1 MDTLAIDIETY
12 SDVSLPDCGV
22 HRYAASE
29 QFEILLFA
37 YSLNDEPTKIIDL
50 ASGEKMPDEI
60 MKLLTDDSV
69 IKTAYNAAFE
79 RNCIN
84 RYFGLSLK
92 PEGWRCTLVQA
103 SMLSLPLSLEGVGE
117 ALNLDKKKMSEG
129 KELIRFFCM
138 PCKPSKS
145 NGGRTRNL
153 PSDEPEKWELFK
165 TYCIR
170 DVDVEKQIRNKLSK
184 FPIPDREQELYCM
197 DQRINDRGIMVD
209 PELITHA
216 VACDLLY
223 KETATKKAYEIS
235 GLENPNSVA
244 QLKGWLARKGI
255 EIDSLA
261 KAAVEELV
269 ENTDGDVAEM
279 MKLRLALSKTSVKK
293 YEAMERSVCPDGRVH
308 GLLQFYGANRT
319 GRWAGRLVQ
328 IHNLPQNHMEDLELA
343 RSIVKEGRYDLAEL
357 LYDSIPDVL
366 SELIRTAFVAKPG
379 CRFIVSD
386 FSAIEARVM
395 GYLAGEGWVMEEFRG
410 AGKIYEQT
418 ASKMF
423 HIPIEEITKGSP
435 YRARGKV
442 ASLACQYG
450 GAEGALISMGALNF
464 VEEDELKG
472 LVQSWR
478 TANPHIVN
486 YWYEIDGAVKAAVKE
501 RKMTTVGR
509 VTVYYQSGMLK
520 IALPSGRVLSYVRPR
535 MTVNRFGSESVSYE
549 GVGTN
554 RKWTRIESYGAKF
567 CENIVQATARDVL
580 AEAMLRLEKKGFDI
594 VCHIHDEVVLEVPE
608 GTSSVEEVNEIMAVC
623 PDWCEGLPLRQPD
636 LKVRFTRKIRRC
648 CMGGR
653 NTEGYPDPTANTAVG
668 RVAKEEKKKKK
679 EAGKDVRINRKL
691 KNGQKV

>member
-138 PCKPSKS
+138 PCKPTKS

-165 TYCIR
+165 NYCIR

-197 DQRINDRGIMVD
+197 DQRINDGGIMVD
-209 PELITHA
+209 RELISHA

-223 KETATKKAYEIS
+223 KETATKKAYRIS
-235 GLENPNSVA
+235 GLENPNSVS
-244 QLKGWLARKGI
+244 QLKDWLAKKGI

-261 KAAVEELV
+261 KSAVEELV
-269 ENTDGDVAEM
+269 ENTEGDVAEM
-279 MKLRLALSKTSVKK
+279 MKLRLAMSKTSVKK

-343 RSIVKEGRYDLAEL
+343 RSIVKEGRYDLVEL
-357 LYDSIPDVL
+357 LYDSTPDVL

-450 GAEGALISMGALNF
+450 GAEGALVSMGALNF

-486 YWYEIDGAVKAAVKE
+486 YWYEIDGAVKAAVKK

-608 GTSSVEEVNEIMAVC
+608 GASSVEEVNEIMAVC
-623 PDWCEGLPLRQPD
+623 PDWCAGLPLKAAGFESP
-636 LKVRFTRKIRRC
+636 F
-648 CMGGR
+648 
-653 NTEGYPDPTANTAVG
+653 Y
-668 RVAKEEKKKKK
+668 KK
-679 EAGKDVRINRKL
+679 D
-691 KNGQKV
+691 

>member
-37 YSLNDEPTKIIDL
+37 YSLNDEPTRIIDL

-69 IKTAYNAAFE
+69 VKTAYNAAFE

-153 PSDEPEKWELFK
+153 PSDDPEKWELFK

-170 DVDVEKQIRNKLSK
+170 DVVVEKQIRNKLSK
-184 FPIPDREQELYCM
+184 FPIPDREQKLYCM

-343 RSIVKEGRYDLAEL
+343 RSLVKEGRYDLVEL
-357 LYDSIPDVL
+357 LYDSTPDVL
-366 SELIRTAFVAKPG
+366 SELIRTAFVARPG

-423 HIPIEEITKGSP
+423 NIPIEEITKGSP

-464 VEEDELKG
+464 VEEEELKG

-501 RKMTTVGR
+501 RKMTKVGM

-549 GVGTN
+549 GIGTN

-608 GTSSVEEVNEIMAVC
+608 GSSSVEEVNEIMAVC
-623 PDWCEGLPLRQPD
+623 PDWCEGLPLKAAGFESP
-636 LKVRFTRKIRRC
+636 F
-648 CMGGR
+648 
-653 NTEGYPDPTANTAVG
+653 Y
-668 RVAKEEKKKKK
+668 KK
-679 EAGKDVRINRKL
+679 D
-691 KNGQKV
+691 

>member
-22 HRYAASE
+22 HRYTASP

-37 YSLNDEPTKIIDL
+37 YSINDEPTKIIDL
-50 ASGEKMPDEI
+50 ASGEEMPEEI
-60 MKLLTDDSV
+60 MEMLIDDSV
-69 IKTAYNAAFE
+69 IKTAFNAAFE

-84 RYFGLSLK
+84 RHFGLSLR
-92 PEGWRCTLVQA
+92 PEGWRCTAVQA
-103 SMLSLPLSLEGVGE
+103 SMLSLPLSLEGVGG

-129 KELIRFFCM
+129 KDLIRYFCM
-138 PCKPSKS
+138 PCKPTKA

-153 PSDEPEKWELFK
+153 PSDAPEKWELFK

-170 DVDVEKQIRNKLSK
+170 DVDVEKQIRKKLSK
-184 FPIPDREQELYCM
+184 FPIPEKEQELYCM

-209 PELITHA
+209 RELISHA
-216 VACDLLY
+216 ITCDLLY
-223 KETATKKAYEIS
+223 KEAATKKAYEIS
-235 GLENPNSVA
+235 GLENPNSVS
-244 QLKGWLARKGI
+244 QLKGWLNEKGI
-255 EIDSLA
+255 EVDSLA

-269 ENTDGDVAEM
+269 ENSQDEVSEM
-279 MKLRLALSKTSVKK
+279 MKLRLAMSKTSVKK

-343 RSIVKEGRYDLAEL
+343 RSLVKEGRYDLIEL
-357 LYDSIPDVL
+357 FYDSTPEVL
-366 SELIRTAFVAKPG
+366 SELIRTAFVARPG

-395 GYLAGEGWVMEEFRG
+395 GYLAGESWVMEEFRG

-418 ASKMF
+418 AAKMF

-450 GAEGALISMGALNF
+450 GAEGALVSMGALNF
-464 VEEDELKG
+464 VKEEELKG

-478 TANPHIVN
+478 NANPHIVN

-501 RKMTTVGR
+501 RKITTVGM

-520 IALPSGRVLSYVRPR
+520 ITLPSGRVLSYVRPR
-535 MTVNRFGSESVSYE
+535 MTTNRFGSESVSYE

-567 CENIVQATARDVL
+567 CENIVQAMARDVL
-580 AEAMLRLEKKGFDI
+580 AEAMLRLEKSGFDI

-608 GTSSVEEVNEIMAVC
+608 GRSSVEEVNQIMAVC
-623 PDWCEGLPLRQPD
+623 PDWCEGLPLKAAGFESP
-636 LKVRFTRKIRRC
+636 F
-648 CMGGR
+648 
-653 NTEGYPDPTANTAVG
+653 Y
-668 RVAKEEKKKKK
+668 KK
-679 EAGKDVRINRKL
+679 D
-691 KNGQKV
+691 

>member
-29 QFEILLFA
+29 QFEILLFG
-37 YSLNDEPTKIIDL
+37 YSLNDEPTQIIDL
-50 ASGEKMPDEI
+50 ASGEKIPDKI
-60 MKLLTDDSV
+60 MEYLTDDSV

-84 RYFGLSLK
+84 RFFGLSLK
-92 PEGWRCTLVQA
+92 SEGWRCTLVQA

-129 KELIRFFCM
+129 KDLIRYFCM
-138 PCKPSKS
+138 PCKPTKA

-153 PSDEPEKWELFK
+153 PSDAPEKWELFK

-170 DVDVEKQIRNKLSK
+170 DVDVEKQIRNKLAK
-184 FPIPDREQELYCM
+184 FPIPDREQKLYCM

-209 PELITHA
+209 QELIGHA

-223 KETATKKAYEIS
+223 KETVTKKAYEIS
-235 GLENPNSVA
+235 GLENPNSVS
-244 QLKGWLARKGI
+244 QLKDWLNEKGI
-255 EIDSLA
+255 EVDSLA
-261 KAAVEELV
+261 KAAVEDLV
-269 ENTDGDVAEM
+269 ENTQGDVAEM
-279 MKLRLALSKTSVKK
+279 MKLRLAMSKTSVKK

-308 GLLQFYGANRT
+308 GLLQFHGANRT

-343 RSIVKEGRYDLAEL
+343 RSLVKEGRYDLVEL
-357 LYDSIPDVL
+357 LYDSTPDVL
-366 SELIRTAFVAKPG
+366 SELIRTAFVARPG

-423 HIPIEEITKGSP
+423 HIPIGEITKGSP

-450 GAEGALISMGALNF
+450 GAEGALVSMGALNF
-464 VEEDELKG
+464 VEEEELKG

-501 RKMTTVGR
+501 RKMTKIGM

-549 GVGTN
+549 GIGTN

-608 GTSSVEEVNEIMAVC
+608 GSSSVEEVNEIMAVC
-623 PDWCEGLPLRQPD
+623 PDWCEGLPLKAAGFESP
-636 LKVRFTRKIRRC
+636 F
-648 CMGGR
+648 
-653 NTEGYPDPTANTAVG
+653 Y
-668 RVAKEEKKKKK
+668 KK
-679 EAGKDVRINRKL
+679 D
-691 KNGQKV
+691 

>member
-37 YSLNDEPTKIIDL
+37 YSLNDEPTQIIDL
-50 ASGEKMPDEI
+50 ASGEKIPDEI
-60 MKLLTDDSV
+60 MECLMDDSV
-69 IKTAYNAAFE
+69 VKTAFNAAFE

-84 RYFGLSLK
+84 RFFGLSLK
-92 PEGWRCTLVQA
+92 PEGWRCTAVQA

-117 ALNLDKKKMSEG
+117 ALNLNKKKMSEG
-129 KELIRFFCM
+129 KDLIRYFCM
-138 PCKPSKS
+138 PCKPTKA

-153 PSDEPEKWELFK
+153 PSDAPEKWELFK

-170 DVDVEKQIRNKLSK
+170 DVDVEKQIRNKLAK
-184 FPIPDREQELYCM
+184 FPITDREQELYCM

-209 PELITHA
+209 RELISHA

-223 KETATKKAYEIS
+223 KEAASKRAYEIS
-235 GLENPNSVA
+235 GLENPNSVS
-244 QLKGWLARKGI
+244 QLKDWLNEKGI
-255 EIDSLA
+255 EVDSLA

-269 ENTDGDVAEM
+269 EKTEGEVSEM
-279 MKLRLALSKTSVKK
+279 MKLRLSMSKTSVKK

-343 RSIVKEGRYDLAEL
+343 RSIVKEGRYDLVEL
-357 LYDSIPDVL
+357 LYDSTPEVL

-423 HIPIEEITKGSP
+423 HIPIGEITKGSP

-450 GAEGALISMGALNF
+450 GAEGALVSMGAVNF
-464 VEEDELKG
+464 VEEEELKG

-501 RKMTTVGR
+501 RKMTKIGM

-549 GVGTN
+549 GIGTN

-608 GTSSVEEVNEIMAVC
+608 GSSSVEEVNEIMAVC
-623 PDWCEGLPLRQPD
+623 PDWCEGLPLKAAGFES
-636 LKVRFTRKIRRC
+636 LF
-648 CMGGR
+648 
-653 NTEGYPDPTANTAVG
+653 Y
-668 RVAKEEKKKKK
+668 KK
-679 EAGKDVRINRKL
+679 D
-691 KNGQKV
+691 

>member
-12 SDVSLPDCGV
+12 SDMSLPDCGV

-37 YSLNDEPTKIIDL
+37 YSLNDEPTRIIDL
-50 ASGEKMPDEI
+50 ASGEKMTDEI

-129 KELIRFFCM
+129 KDLIRYFCM
-138 PCKPSKS
+138 PCKPTKA

-153 PSDEPEKWELFK
+153 PSDAPEKWELFK

-170 DVDVEKQIRNKLSK
+170 DVDVEKQIKNKLTK

-209 PELITHA
+209 QELIGHA

-223 KETATKKAYEIS
+223 KETVTKKAYEIS
-235 GLENPNSVA
+235 GLENPNSVS
-244 QLKGWLARKGI
+244 QLKEWLNEKGI
-255 EIDSLA
+255 EVDSLA

-269 ENTDGDVAEM
+269 ENTQGDVAEM
-279 MKLRLALSKTSVKK
+279 MKLRLAMSKTSVKK

-328 IHNLPQNHMEDLELA
+328 IHNLPQNHMEDLDRHLLPIQENDVEGLEGPGA
-343 RSIVKEGRYDLAEL
+343 HLPQLGEIVPLEEGRYDLVGL

-366 SELIRTAFVAKPG
+366 SDLIRTAFVAKPG

-423 HIPIEEITKGSP
+423 HIPIGEITKGSP

-450 GAEGALISMGALNF
+450 GAEGALISMGALKF
-464 VEEDELKG
+464 VEEEELKG

-501 RKMTTVGR
+501 RKMTKVGM

-549 GVGTN
+549 GIGTN

-608 GTSSVEEVNEIMAVC
+608 GTSSVEEVNGIMAVC
-623 PDWCEGLPLRQPD
+623 PDWCEGLPLKAAGFESP
-636 LKVRFTRKIRRC
+636 F
-648 CMGGR
+648 
-653 NTEGYPDPTANTAVG
+653 Y
-668 RVAKEEKKKKK
+668 KK
-679 EAGKDVRINRKL
+679 D
-691 KNGQKV
+691 

>member
-37 YSLNDEPTKIIDL
+37 YSLNDEPTQIIDL
-50 ASGEKMPDEI
+50 ASGEKIPDKI
-60 MKLLTDDSV
+60 MEYLMDDSV

-84 RYFGLSLK
+84 RFFGLSLK

-129 KELIRFFCM
+129 KDLIRYFCM
-138 PCKPSKS
+138 PCKPTKA

-153 PSDEPEKWELFK
+153 PSDAPEKWELFK

-170 DVDVEKQIRNKLSK
+170 DVDVEKQIRNKLAK
-184 FPIPDREQELYCM
+184 FPIPDREQKLYCM

-209 PELITHA
+209 QELIGHA

-223 KETATKKAYEIS
+223 KETVTKKAYEIS
-235 GLENPNSVA
+235 GLENPNSVS
-244 QLKGWLARKGI
+244 QLKGWLNEKGI
-255 EIDSLA
+255 EVDSLA

-269 ENTDGDVAEM
+269 ENTQGDVAEM
-279 MKLRLALSKTSVKK
+279 MKLRLAMSKTSVKK

-343 RSIVKEGRYDLAEL
+343 RSLVKEGRYDLVEL
-357 LYDSIPDVL
+357 LYDSTPDVL
-366 SELIRTAFVAKPG
+366 SELIRTAFVARPG

-423 HIPIEEITKGSP
+423 HIPIEEITKGSQ
-435 YRARGKV
+435 YRARRKV

-464 VEEDELKG
+464 VEEEELKG

-501 RKMTTVGR
+501 RKMTKVGM

-549 GVGTN
+549 GIGTN

-580 AEAMLRLEKKGFDI
+580 AEAMLRLEKKEFDI

-608 GTSSVEEVNEIMAVC
+608 GSFSVEEVNEIMAVC
-623 PDWCEGLPLRQPD
+623 PDWCEGLPLKAAGFESP
-636 LKVRFTRKIRRC
+636 F
-648 CMGGR
+648 
-653 NTEGYPDPTANTAVG
+653 Y
-668 RVAKEEKKKKK
+668 KK
-679 EAGKDVRINRKL
+679 D
-691 KNGQKV
+691 

>member
-37 YSLNDEPTKIIDL
+37 YSLNDEPTQIIDL
-50 ASGEKMPDEI
+50 ASGEKIPDKI
-60 MKLLTDDSV
+60 MEYLTDDSV

-84 RYFGLSLK
+84 RFFGLSLK

-129 KELIRFFCM
+129 KDLIRYFCM
-138 PCKPSKS
+138 PCKPTKA

-153 PSDEPEKWELFK
+153 PSDAPEKWELFK

-170 DVDVEKQIRNKLSK
+170 DVDVEKQIRNKLTK

-209 PELITHA
+209 QELIGHA

-223 KETATKKAYEIS
+223 KETVTKKAYEIS
-235 GLENPNSVA
+235 GLENRNSVS
-244 QLKGWLARKGI
+244 QLKEWLNEKGI
-255 EIDSLA
+255 EVDSLA
-261 KAAVEELV
+261 KAAVEDLV
-269 ENTDGDVAEM
+269 ENTQGDVAEM
-279 MKLRLALSKTSVKK
+279 MKLRLAMSKTSVKK

-343 RSIVKEGRYDLAEL
+343 RSLVKEGRYDLVEL
-357 LYDSIPDVL
+357 LYDSTPDVL
-366 SELIRTAFVAKPG
+366 SELIRTAFVARPG

-423 HIPIEEITKGSP
+423 HIPIGEITKGSP

-464 VEEDELKG
+464 VEEEELKG

-501 RKMTTVGR
+501 RKMTKVGM

-549 GVGTN
+549 GIGTN

-623 PDWCEGLPLRQPD
+623 PDWCEGLPLKAAGFESP
-636 LKVRFTRKIRRC
+636 F
-648 CMGGR
+648 
-653 NTEGYPDPTANTAVG
+653 Y
-668 RVAKEEKKKKK
+668 KK
-679 EAGKDVRINRKL
+679 D
-691 KNGQKV
+691 

>member
-138 PCKPSKS
+138 PCKPSKL

-244 QLKGWLARKGI
+244 QLKGWLAGKGI

-343 RSIVKEGRYDLAEL
+343 RSIVKEGRYDLVEL

-501 RKMTTVGR
+501 RKMTKVGM

-549 GVGTN
+549 GIGTN

-608 GTSSVEEVNEIMAVC
+608 GASSVEEVNEIMAVC
-623 PDWCEGLPLRQPD
+623 PDWCEGLPLKAAGFESP
-636 LKVRFTRKIRRC
+636 F
-648 CMGGR
+648 
-653 NTEGYPDPTANTAVG
+653 Y
-668 RVAKEEKKKKK
+668 KK
-679 EAGKDVRINRKL
+679 D
-691 KNGQKV
+691 

>member
-37 YSLNDEPTKIIDL
+37 YSLNDEPTQIIDL
-50 ASGEKMPDEI
+50 ASGEKIPDKI
-60 MKLLTDDSV
+60 MKYLMDDSV

-84 RYFGLSLK
+84 RFFGLSLK

-129 KELIRFFCM
+129 KDLIRYFCM
-138 PCKPSKS
+138 PCKPTKA

-153 PSDEPEKWELFK
+153 PSDAPEKWELFK

-170 DVDVEKQIRNKLSK
+170 DVDVEKQIRNKLAK
-184 FPIPDREQELYCM
+184 FPIPDREQKLYCM

-209 PELITHA
+209 QELIGHA

-223 KETATKKAYEIS
+223 KETVTKKAYEIS
-235 GLENPNSVA
+235 GLENPNSVS
-244 QLKGWLARKGI
+244 QLKDWLNEKGI
-255 EIDSLA
+255 EVDSLA

-269 ENTDGDVAEM
+269 ENTQGDVAEM
-279 MKLRLALSKTSVKK
+279 MKLRLAMSKTSVKK

-343 RSIVKEGRYDLAEL
+343 RSIVKEGRYDLVEL

-366 SELIRTAFVAKPG
+366 SELIRTAFVAKLG

-464 VEEDELKG
+464 VEEEELKG

-623 PDWCEGLPLRQPD
+623 PDWCEGLPLKAAGFESP
-636 LKVRFTRKIRRC
+636 F
-648 CMGGR
+648 
-653 NTEGYPDPTANTAVG
+653 Y
-668 RVAKEEKKKKK
+668 KK
-679 EAGKDVRINRKL
+679 D
-691 KNGQKV
+691 

>member
-184 FPIPDREQELYCM
+184 FPIPDREQKLYCM

-343 RSIVKEGRYDLAEL
+343 RSIVKEGRYDLVEL

-464 VEEDELKG
+464 VEEEELKG

-501 RKMTTVGR
+501 RKMTKVGM

-623 PDWCEGLPLRQPD
+623 PDWCEGLPLKAAGFESP
-636 LKVRFTRKIRRC
+636 F
-648 CMGGR
+648 
-653 NTEGYPDPTANTAVG
+653 Y
-668 RVAKEEKKKKK
+668 KK
-679 EAGKDVRINRKL
+679 D
-691 KNGQKV
+691 

>member
-22 HRYAASE
+22 HRYTASP

-37 YSLNDEPTKIIDL
+37 YSINEEPTKIIDL
-50 ASGEKMPDEI
+50 ASGEEMPEKI
-60 MKLLTDDSV
+60 MEMLIDDSV
-69 IKTAYNAAFE
+69 TKTAFNAAFE

-84 RYFGLSLK
+84 RHFGLSLR
-92 PEGWRCTLVQA
+92 PEGWRCTAVQA
-103 SMLSLPLSLEGVGE
+103 SMLSLPLSLEGVGG

-129 KELIRFFCM
+129 KDLIRYFCM
-138 PCKPSKS
+138 PCKPTKA

-153 PSDEPEKWELFK
+153 PSDAPEKWELFK

-170 DVDVEKQIRNKLSK
+170 DVDVEKQIRKKLSK
-184 FPIPDREQELYCM
+184 FPIPKKEQELYCM

-209 PELITHA
+209 RELISHA
-216 VACDLLY
+216 ITCDLLY
-223 KETATKKAYEIS
+223 KEAATKKAYEIS
-235 GLENPNSVA
+235 GLENPNSVS
-244 QLKGWLARKGI
+244 QLKGWLNEKGI
-255 EIDSLA
+255 EVDSLA

-269 ENTDGDVAEM
+269 ENSQDEVSEM
-279 MKLRLALSKTSVKK
+279 MKLRLAMSKTSVKK

-343 RSIVKEGRYDLAEL
+343 RSIVKEGRYDLIEL
-357 LYDSIPDVL
+357 FYDSTPEVL
-366 SELIRTAFVAKPG
+366 SELIRTAFVARPG

-395 GYLAGEGWVMEEFRG
+395 GYLAGESWVMEEFRG

-418 ASKMF
+418 AAKMF

-450 GAEGALISMGALNF
+450 GAEGALVSMGALNF
-464 VEEDELKG
+464 VKEEELKG

-478 TANPHIVN
+478 NANPHIVN

-501 RKMTTVGR
+501 RKITTVGK

-520 IALPSGRVLSYVRPR
+520 ITLPSGRVLSYVRPR
-535 MTVNRFGSESVSYE
+535 MTTNRFGSESVSYE

-567 CENIVQATARDVL
+567 CENIVQAMARDVL
-580 AEAMLRLEKKGFDI
+580 AEAMLRLEKRGFDI

-608 GTSSVEEVNEIMAVC
+608 GRSSVEEVNQIMAVC
-623 PDWCEGLPLRQPD
+623 PDWCEGLPLKAAGFESP
-636 LKVRFTRKIRRC
+636 F
-648 CMGGR
+648 
-653 NTEGYPDPTANTAVG
+653 Y
-668 RVAKEEKKKKK
+668 KK
-679 EAGKDVRINRKL
+679 D
-691 KNGQKV
+691 

>member
-37 YSLNDEPTKIIDL
+37 YSLNDEPTQIIDL
-50 ASGEKMPDEI
+50 ASGEKIPDKI
-60 MKLLTDDSV
+60 MEYLMDDSV

-84 RYFGLSLK
+84 RFFDLSLK

-129 KELIRFFCM
+129 KDLIRYFCM
-138 PCKPSKS
+138 PCKPTKA

-153 PSDEPEKWELFK
+153 PSDAPEKWELFK

-170 DVDVEKQIRNKLSK
+170 DVDVEKQIRNKLAK
-184 FPIPDREQELYCM
+184 FPIPDREQKLYCM

-209 PELITHA
+209 QELIGHA

-223 KETATKKAYEIS
+223 KETVTKKAYEIS
-235 GLENPNSVA
+235 GLENPNSVS
-244 QLKGWLARKGI
+244 QLKDWLNEKGI
-255 EIDSLA
+255 EVDSLA
-261 KAAVEELV
+261 KATVEDLV
-269 ENTDGDVAEM
+269 ENTQGDVAEM
-279 MKLRLALSKTSVKK
+279 MKLRLAMSKTSVKK

-343 RSIVKEGRYDLAEL
+343 RSLVKEGRYDLVEL
-357 LYDSIPDVL
+357 LYDSTPDVL
-366 SELIRTAFVAKPG
+366 SELIRTAFVARPG

-423 HIPIEEITKGSP
+423 HIPIGEITKGSP

-464 VEEDELKG
+464 VEEEELKG

-501 RKMTTVGR
+501 RKMTKVGM

-549 GVGTN
+549 GIGTN

-608 GTSSVEEVNEIMAVC
+608 GTSSVEEVNGIMAVC
-623 PDWCEGLPLRQPD
+623 PDWCEGLPLKAAGFESP
-636 LKVRFTRKIRRC
+636 F
-648 CMGGR
+648 
-653 NTEGYPDPTANTAVG
+653 Y
-668 RVAKEEKKKKK
+668 KK
-679 EAGKDVRINRKL
+679 D
-691 KNGQKV
+691 